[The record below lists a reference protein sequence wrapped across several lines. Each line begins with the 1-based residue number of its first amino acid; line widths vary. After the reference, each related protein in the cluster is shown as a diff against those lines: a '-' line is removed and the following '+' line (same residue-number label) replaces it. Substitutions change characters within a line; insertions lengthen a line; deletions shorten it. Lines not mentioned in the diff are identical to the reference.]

1 MLLCPISK
9 LRLDSSFGI
18 RPFLILSV
26 TNQRIFRVLPSPSH
40 RVTILPQL
48 CHDPASVVSRTCLS
62 CVTIL
67 PHTCHK
73 IFIMLCT
80 CTLLLIYINNCKII
94 AFLYRK
100 FLEDIENVSTF
111 AHVNK
116 RVIPQQNKE

>member
-40 RVTILPQL
+40 RVMILPQL
-48 CHDPASVVSRTCLS
+48 CHDPASVVSRSCLS

-67 PHTCHK
+67 PQLCHDPAPYVSQN
-73 IFIMLCT
+73 L
-80 CTLLLIYINNCKII
+80 YYVVYVHII
-94 AFLYRK
+94 IDLY
-100 FLEDIENVSTF
+100 
-111 AHVNK
+111 
-116 RVIPQQNKE
+116 Q